1 MAHIDVP
8 DFLRLLVICIVAA
21 KVVGIVA
28 QRIGQP
34 VVLGELIAGV
44 LLGVS
49 VGGVLGPSNEVFHL
63 FAEIGVVL
71 LLFEIGLESDIADLL
86 SAGVT
91 STVVAV
97 VGVTLPF
104 GLGFLVAWV
113 LGLTTMAAVVCG
125 AALTATSVGI
135 TARVLSDLGRL
146 HEPEGRV
153 ILGAAVIDDIIGLI
167 ILTVVEA
174 ATRGQEVDGTF
185 IATTVAVAFGF
196 LVVSLAVGVAIVPT
210 LVELV
215 AAVRVRGALTVFAL
229 VAAFGMAWLA
239 HLVGSA
245 MIIGAFTAG
254 LVLRRSKRASEFET
268 GVGHLGHFFVPL
280 FFIYVGSAVDLH
292 SFNPFDRGNW
302 NTLAVGGSLIAVGVF
317 GKLAAGYA
325 PFWFKGRKLVVGLG
339 MIPRGEVGLIF
350 ANMGLATGVFDAGLF
365 SAVTLMVIVT
375 TFLVP
380 PLLKL
385 QYPAAKPSTEPRDLE
400 EFSAPH
406 RAKQS
411 RTLTCARLPLCR
423 QPVAAAGWAS
433 PSC

>member
-1 MAHIDVP
+1 MQHIDVP
-8 DFLRLLVICIVAA
+8 DFLRLLVITIAAA
-21 KVVGIVA
+21 KAVGIVA

-49 VGGVLGPSNEVFHL
+49 LGGLLDPSNEVFHL

-71 LLFEIGLESDIADLL
+71 LLFEIGLETDVGELL

-97 VGVTLPF
+97 VGVILPF
-104 GLGFLVAWV
+104 GLGFLVAWW
-113 LGLTTMAAVVCG
+113 LGLSTMAAVVCG

-146 HEPEGRV
+146 QEKEGRV

-174 ATRGQEVDGTF
+174 ATGGKDVDATF
-185 IATTVAVAFGF
+185 ILTTTAVAFGF
-196 LVVSLAVGVAIVPT
+196 LIIALAVGAAIVPT

-215 AAVRVRGALTVFAL
+215 VSVKVRGALTVFAL
-229 VAAFGMAWLA
+229 IVAFGLAWLA
-239 HLVGSA
+239 DLVGSA

-254 LVLRRSKRASEFET
+254 LVLRRSKRAAEIEQ

-280 FFIYVGSAVDLH
+280 FFVYVGAAVDLAV
-292 SFNPFDRGNW
+292 FNPFERGNW
-302 NTLAVGGSLIAVGVF
+302 QTLAVGGLLIVAAIVGKF
-317 GKLAAGYA
+317 AAGYA
-325 PFWFKGRKLVVGLG
+325 PFWFKGKKRVIGLG

-350 ANMGLATGVFDAGLF
+350 ANMGLASGVFDSGLF
-365 SAVTLMVIVT
+365 SAVTLMVMVT
-375 TFLVP
+375 TFMAP

-385 QYPAAKPSTEPRDLE
+385 QYPPVPPPQEPRELE
-400 EFSAPH
+400 EF
-406 RAKQS
+406 
-411 RTLTCARLPLCR
+411 
-423 QPVAAAGWAS
+423 
-433 PSC
+433 